1 MKILENMLQQ
11 RNEILRKVWEEDQ
24 IRAMQLISTSK
35 GSKVKAWSSTTIK
48 KSLQMRLML
57 GANG

>member
-1 MKILENMLQQ
+1 MLQQ